1 MVLNQLVVLL
11 NFFRDALQLLRPLLV
26 YLIFLTF
33 LLSQLLPQENWVEL
47 NVQLLGESEQVLDEA
62 ILRRLRK
69 LLLLIQSL
77 RVLVFNEFVIL

>member
-1 MVLNQLVVLL
+1 MVLNQFVVLL

-77 RVLVFNEFVIL
+77 RVLVFNKFVIL